1 MDELGT
7 IVLEDVVSVVEGVV
21 ALATELLLG
30 GTELVEFV
38 DVLYS
43 LDGAAQ
49 LGAAE
54 LEAVGTLDVLGM
66 LDELVSGEAVSVKVR
81 VSVSV
86 PVCGA

>member
-30 GTELVEFV
+30 DTELVELI

-43 LDGAAQ
+43 LGGAAE

-54 LEAVGTLDVLGM
+54 LEVVGTLDVLGM
-66 LDELVSGEAVSVKVR
+66 LDELVSREAVSVKVR